1 MLNVKSFGI
10 TCGIFWASVSVW
22 ATLLMVWGKGMMP
35 FEWLDQFYL
44 GWLLPTYAGLALN
57 AAITFV
63 DGLVFGLLFALV
75 YNKIAK

>member
-10 TCGIFWASVSVW
+10 TCGIFWAVISVW
-22 ATLLMVWGKGMMP
+22 ATLLSIWGKGTMP

-44 GWLLPTYAGLALN
+44 GWLLPTYAGLVLN